1 MSRSVETTLTC
12 ACGSTFAATIHH
24 TVNITLEP
32 QLLYQLLA
40 GRLNVFTC
48 PNCGREASSAQPFI
62 FHDMKRGLFAYVS
75 PNAAATDGD
84 RERLLAQLREV
95 YSQAVEASER
105 LTRSA
110 PDDAPPQQP
119 TVRRRTAYD
128 DLQAQIEPE
137 APPMQVI
144 FGVDRLTAL
153 VESLLEPEE
162 RLGRVTLTTRD
173 ESTDERQRLAQVARR
188 MADQMACQVAID
200 EEPDLYSVTIYG
212 PRARTAQIAQALNM
226 PSR

>member
-12 ACGSTFAATIHH
+12 ACGTTFEATIHQA
-24 TVNITLEP
+24 VNVTLEP

-48 PNCGREASSAQPFI
+48 PTCGREAFSAQPFI
-62 FHDMKRGLFAYVS
+62 YHDMKRGLFAYVS

-110 PDDAPPQQP
+110 PDEAPPHP

-173 ESTDERQRLAQVARR
+173 ESTEERQRLAQVARR
-188 MADQMACQVAID
+188 MADLMACQVAID

-212 PRARTAQIAQALNM
+212 SRARTAQIAHALNL

>member
-12 ACGSTFAATIHH
+12 ACGTTFAATIHQA
-24 TVNITLEP
+24 VNVTLEP
-32 QLLYQLLA
+32 QLLYKLLA

-48 PNCGREASSAQPFI
+48 PNCGSEASSAQPFI
-62 FHDMKRGLFAYVS
+62 YHDMKRGLFAYVS

-105 LTRSA
+105 FTKRTPGETS
-110 PDDAPPQQP
+110 PRP

-162 RLGRVTLTTRD
+162 RLGRVTLTTRG
-173 ESTDERQRLAQVARR
+173 ETTEERERLAGVARR
-188 MADQMACQVAID
+188 MAEQMACQVAID
-200 EEPDLYSVTIYG
+200 AEPDLYAVTLYG
-212 PRARTAQIAQALNM
+212 PRARTARIAQALNM

>member
-12 ACGSTFAATIHH
+12 ACGTTFAATIHQ
-24 TVNITLEP
+24 TVNVTLEP

-62 FHDMKRGLFAYVS
+62 YHDMKRGLFAYVS
-75 PNAAATDGD
+75 PNASATDGD

-105 LTRSA
+105 LTRRT
-110 PDDAPPQQP
+110 PGDEPPRP

-128 DLQAQIEPE
+128 DLQAQIEPD

-162 RLGRVTLTTRD
+162 RLGRVTLTTRG
-173 ESTDERQRLAQVARR
+173 ESAEERERLLGLAWR
-188 MADQMACQVAID
+188 MAEQMACQVVVD
-200 EEPDLYSVTIYG
+200 EEPDLYSVTLYG
-212 PRARTAQIAQALNM
+212 PRARTARIAQALNL

>member
-1 MSRSVETTLTC
+1 MSRSVESTLTC
-12 ACGSTFAATIHH
+12 ACGTTFAATIHH
-24 TVNITLEP
+24 TVNVTLEP
-32 QLLYQLLA
+32 RLLYQLLA

-48 PNCGREASSAQPFI
+48 PNCGLEASSTQPFI
-62 FHDMKRGLFAYVS
+62 YHDMKRGLFAYVS

-110 PDDAPPQQP
+110 PDEAPPLP

-162 RLGRVTLTTRD
+162 RLGRVTLTTRG
-173 ESTDERQRLAQVARR
+173 ESTEERQRLAQVARR
-188 MADQMACQVAID
+188 MANQMACQVAID

-212 PRARTAQIAQALNM
+212 PRARTARIAQALNL